1 MEVKKTVYDVHALD
15 TVVKFVFDLFVF
27 ALYHTVFGI
36 SSQNSI
42 QIYSKFKFGNS
53 HSATW
58 PQTLSNNL
66 THYEQ
71 SEEKQMLI
79 ETKSINLFFLFFFY
93 YKHSDNFHCSSQ
105 TSFSDLEKV
114 KILATFLKFCSYFDQ
129 NIE

>member
-79 ETKSINLFFLFFFY
+79 ETKSIIFYFYLFFIISIQTIFIAVL
-93 YKHSDNFHCSSQ
+93 KHIFQ
-105 TSFSDLEKV
+105 TWK
-114 KILATFLKFCSYFDQ
+114 K
-129 NIE
+129 